1 MGYGWFITHVYC
13 FLCGN
18 KDGLCGPSHHT
29 CVIFWCIEGLIDYK
43 FTLIHF
49 VFDLSGLS
57 RGFSLVSLNSIL
69 ILESLPNILFL
80 IFRYG
85 IMGRVLLPFC

>member
-1 MGYGWFITHVYC
+1 MYC
-13 FLCGN
+13 FLGGN
-18 KDGLCGPSHHT
+18 KNGLCGPSHHT

-69 ILESLPNILFL
+69 ILVSVPNNFIFDFSLWDNGTGLT
-80 IFRYG
+80 
-85 IMGRVLLPFC
+85 PFFG